1 MFVITGATG
10 RTGSVAAESLLAAGE
25 RVRVVV
31 RDAAKADRLKALGAE
46 VFVAVLDDQSA
57 MARAVRGA
65 RGVFL
70 LSPPDVQAQDF
81 IAERKL
87 LTQRLVDT
95 MATEKVRHVVLLSS
109 TGAQHPSGT
118 GPIVTVYNAEQQL
131 RAAGLGATF
140 VRPGYF
146 VENWANVLHPVQSD
160 GVLPSFIAADRR
172 IASVS
177 TLDIGKVVAQVL
189 RDGPRGVRVIELS
202 GPSEVSAND
211 VAAAFSRILDR
222 LVSVV
227 ELPLEA
233 VVPTVTAFGVSE
245 AFAALMRELYDGIA
259 RGRVVQEPGEHLR
272 GATPLESTLRAL
284 LGRA

>member
-10 RTGSVAAESLLAAGE
+10 RTGSVAAQSLLAAGE

-46 VFVAVLDDQSA
+46 VFVADLDDQGA

-65 RGVFL
+65 QGVFL
-70 LSPPDVQAQDF
+70 LSPPDVQARDF
-81 IAERKL
+81 VAERKR
-87 LTQRLVDT
+87 LTQNLVDT
-95 MATEKVRHVVLLSS
+95 MAAEKVRHVVLLSS
-109 TGAQHPSGT
+109 TGAQHASGT

-131 RAAGLGATF
+131 RASGLGATF

-177 TLDIGKVVAQVL
+177 TLDIGKVVAQAL

-211 VAAAFSRILDR
+211 VAAAFARIMDR
-222 LVSVV
+222 SVSVV

-233 VVPTVTAFGVSE
+233 VVPTVTSFGVSE
-245 AFAALMRELYDGIA
+245 GFATLMRELYDGIA

-272 GATPLESTLRAL
+272 GATPLDTTLRAL